1 MSGKYSDESIEKLLR
16 IKGLFERLKRLDKG
30 KYYPLPN
37 GPDQNPFA
45 RAHANP
51 NVSFYVEV
59 NTDPPRKLSVVWNP
73 IPTKKLPGS
82 LADLLG
88 SDQFLAPMMA
98 DSEKDDEDNYS
109 EDAPQGDL
117 ESNYL
122 PSGEFTIQSEDKD
135 DDLEPLDLQVTAP
148 GQENPSIAVIHP
160 DGRLNVPDQAT
171 HQALVNASSRIES
184 RYAKTARQTGKRRA
198 AKKKEDSAGGDETP
212 PGLVAGHGRDG
223 FENGWDGFEEWYQRF
238 ETRIIQ
244 ICGRYFPEGPDRDNL
259 VQEASLTLGRMWRD
273 TPLERYRLFNAI
285 CRVVCYRY
293 LEFKR
298 QRGRRREV
306 SLDAPHSSDPNSPT
320 LADTVPGHEQDPSH
334 DIETHEETHKR
345 LKLLDRAL
353 LNLTPSQREAI
364 QNRYFSDSDEPL
376 TYKEVSDQMKKTEE
390 AVKSLLLRAKERL
403 RDELNSMDIQD
414 HLGR

>member
-1 MSGKYSDESIEKLLR
+1 MSGNYSDESIEKLLR

-51 NVSFYVEV
+51 NVSFHVEV

-98 DSEKDDEDNYS
+98 EVEDDDEDNYS
-109 EDAPQGDL
+109 EDSPQSNL

-122 PSGEFTIQSEDKD
+122 PLGEFTVHSEDKD
-135 DDLEPLDLQVTAP
+135 DDLEPLDLQVTPP

-160 DGRLNVPDQAT
+160 DGRLDVPDQAT

-184 RYAKTARQTGKRRA
+184 RYAKTARQTRERRA
-198 AKKKEDSAGGDETP
+198 AKKKEDSAGGDEP
-212 PGLVAGHGRDG
+212 PSGLVAGTGWG
-223 FENGWDGFEEWYQRF
+223 FGGGSNGFEEWYQRH
-238 ETRIIQ
+238 ETKIIK
-244 ICGRYFPEGPDRDNL
+244 IAALCFPADQDRDNV
-259 VQEASLTLGRMWRD
+259 VQEAAIVLWGMWCSSPD
-273 TPLERYRLFNAI
+273 KRYRLDRAI
-285 CRVVCYRY
+285 RTVVTYRIY
-293 LEFKR
+293 DFLR

-320 LADTVPGHEQDPSH
+320 LTDAVPGRERDPSH

-353 LNLTPSQREAI
+353 LKLPQSQREAI

-376 TYKEVSDQMKKTEE
+376 TYKEVSDLMNKTEG
-390 AVKSLLLRAKERL
+390 AIKSLLSRAKEKL
-403 RDELNSMDIQD
+403 REELNSMDIQD